1 MAAYANSLSFTGAKT
16 QGEKQPFSIFP
27 LKADQICCCFCSGC
41 QMSLKTVAAWQP
53 DSPAG
58 STDYSHK
65 HAAIQK
71 KLPSLQAN
79 KSAPVQRVSS
89 FALIAENSISVC
101 FFFQVLWEPESLL
114 HVRSSSSPRQ

>member
-1 MAAYANSLSFTGAKT
+1 
-16 QGEKQPFSIFP
+16 
-27 LKADQICCCFCSGC
+27 
-41 QMSLKTVAAWQP
+41 MSLKTVAAWQP

-101 FFFQVLWEPESLL
+101 FFFQVLWEPESLYTCPIL
-114 HVRSSSSPRQ
+114 QLTQAVDEDWPNFE

>member
-1 MAAYANSLSFTGAKT
+1 
-16 QGEKQPFSIFP
+16 
-27 LKADQICCCFCSGC
+27 
-41 QMSLKTVAAWQP
+41 MSLKTVAAWQP

-79 KSAPVQRVSS
+79 KSAPVQRLSS

-101 FFFQVLWEPESLL
+101 FFLPST
-114 HVRSSSSPRQ
+114 VRAWITVTCPILQLNQAVDEDWPNFE